1 MGRPRGW
8 GFSLDG
14 EWSKPWD
21 LLPYRQAYQQAG
33 PFAKP
38 REKTGGRPDFEERT
52 LLSLGE
58 STNFGRTPSEGR
70 VRVSL
75 LGMRYLTLIR
85 RKGGHLMDLSLH
97 GRALQTLMRY
107 LPLSYLSSKSIAI
120 TELTLHSAI

>member
-58 STNFGRTPSEGR
+58 STNFGRTPSFGR

-75 LGMRYLTLIR
+75 SIGDALPYPDVKEGWPLQPDGSLSSWAGAPNPDALPSPI
-85 RKGGHLMDLSLH
+85 LSL
-97 GRALQTLMRY
+97 
-107 LPLSYLSSKSIAI
+107 
-120 TELTLHSAI
+120 